1 MAGISKW
8 CQRVAVELISRPI
21 KSITT
26 ESMFLLLFLL
36 VRFLLRFV
44 LLLSNDKKE
53 SQRREKERK
62 REREKERKREEKKKE
77 GRKGRRKE
85 GRGREG
91 KSKRKREKKKC
102 LRSSTF
108 PLKTLSSL
116 ARGVSC

>member
-8 CQRVAVELISRPI
+8 CQRVAIELISRPI

-44 LLLSNDKKE
+44 LLLSNEKKE
-53 SQRREKERK
+53 SQRREKER
-62 REREKERKREEKKKE
+62 RKKKE

>member
-8 CQRVAVELISRPI
+8 CQRVAIELISRPI

-53 SQRREKERK
+53 SQR
-62 REREKERKREEKKKE
+62 REKERKREEKKKE